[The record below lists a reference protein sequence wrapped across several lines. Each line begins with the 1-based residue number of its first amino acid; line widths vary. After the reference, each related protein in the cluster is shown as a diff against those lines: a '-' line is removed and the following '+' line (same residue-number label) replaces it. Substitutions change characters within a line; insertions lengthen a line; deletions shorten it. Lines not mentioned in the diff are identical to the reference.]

1 MTRAEKL
8 WAELGRITG
17 EGDKFKI
24 PACHAIEMAFRAEIA
39 KRPGEKELQRLQEQ
53 NGRLVTYLR
62 RIAHDSKQ
70 MVEAH
75 EMFASSE

>member
-1 MTRAEKL
+1 MTRAETL

-24 PACHAIEMAFRAEIA
+24 PATHAIEMAFRKEIA

-53 NGRLVTYLR
+53 NDRLLTYLQSLAR
-62 RIAHDSKQ
+62 GAKEMLD
-70 MVEAH
+70 AH
-75 EMFASSE
+75 EVLSRD